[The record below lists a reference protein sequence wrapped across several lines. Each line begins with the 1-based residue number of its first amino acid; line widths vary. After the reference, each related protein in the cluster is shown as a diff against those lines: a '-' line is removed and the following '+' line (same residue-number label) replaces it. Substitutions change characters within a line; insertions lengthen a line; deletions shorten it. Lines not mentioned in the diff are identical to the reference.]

1 MITNTQHEPESTAVS
16 FTLLTNSDKGSQPP
30 PGVNKPSRSF
40 EPYKFVTQPLTTTA
54 VQIFTA
60 DRTQEDEA
68 SKGAE
73 LSDAH
78 R

>member
-16 FTLLTNSDKGSQPP
+16 LTLLTNSDKGSQPP
-30 PGVNKPSRSF
+30 PSVKPSRSF
-40 EPYKFVTQPLTTTA
+40 EPYKFVTQPLITTA